1 MDKRLGR
8 MGCLIAVAASLAACA
23 ANQERLREAQLLQ
36 LTRWLPGTYD
46 NTAQAKADEQK
57 GVRSP
62 HESLELVIV
71 PVESV
76 AIGRNAFYVQEM
88 AADDPRRVMSQ
99 KVVMFAATDKGIVE
113 SVSSL
118 ADPLR
123 WRDGHRDPEVFM
135 GMTAKDLVATT
146 GCELTWKKE
155 KEKEKEGERFVAAN
169 DPKRCRTTSHA
180 VMGLAQ
186 VESRAELTSDEFAT
200 SELAFGADGLL
211 VQGRQDEPFYR
222 FRKVGH

>member
-1 MDKRLGR
+1 MDKRSVK
-8 MGCLIAVAASLAACA
+8 MCCLAAVVASLAACA
-23 ANQERLREAQLLQ
+23 ANKGRVRDAELVQ
-36 LTRWLPGTYD
+36 LTHWLPGRYD
-46 NTAQAKADEQK
+46 NTAQAKADEQT

-76 AIGRNAFYVQEM
+76 ALGRNAFYVQEM

-99 KVVMFAATDKGIVE
+99 KVVMFSATDKGIVE

-118 ADPLR
+118 AEPLR
-123 WRDGHRDPEVFM
+123 WRDGHRNPEVFM
-135 GMTAKDLVATT
+135 GMTARDLVATA

-155 KEKEKEGERFVAAN
+155 RRSESERFVAVN
-169 DPKRCRTTSHA
+169 DPKRCRSTSHA
-180 VMGLAQ
+180 VMGLVQ
-186 VESRAELTSDEFAT
+186 VQSRAELTLDEFAT

-222 FRKVGH
+222 FRKMGH

>member
-1 MDKRLGR
+1 M
-8 MGCLIAVAASLAACA
+8 AVGASLAACA
-23 ANQERLREAQLLQ
+23 NQEKLREAELVQ
-36 LTRWLPGTYD
+36 LTRWLPGSYD
-46 NTAQAKADEQK
+46 NTAQAKADERQ
-57 GVRSP
+57 GVRPP
-62 HESLELVIV
+62 HEALELVIV
-71 PVESV
+71 RLESV
-76 AIGRNAFYVQEM
+76 NLGRHAFYVQEM

-99 KVVMFAATDKGIVE
+99 KVVIFRATDKGIVE

-123 WRDGHRDPEVFM
+123 WRDGHRQPDVFM
-135 GMTAKDLVATT
+135 GMTARDLVTTT

-155 KEKEKEGERFVAAN
+155 GERFVGAT
-169 DPKRCRTTSHA
+169 DSRHCRGTSPA

-186 VESRAELTSDEFAT
+186 VSTRAELTSGEFAT
-200 SELAFGADGLL
+200 AELAYGSEGQL

>member
-1 MDKRLGR
+1 MDKRLVR
-8 MGCLIAVAASLAACA
+8 LALIAVAASLAACA
-23 ANQERLREAQLLQ
+23 ANQGKLRETQLIE

-99 KVVMFAATDKGIVE
+99 KIVMFAATDKGIVE

-123 WRDGHRDPEVFM
+123 WRDGHRDPAVFM
-135 GMTAKDLVATT
+135 GMTPKDLVATT

-155 KEKEKEGERFVAAN
+155 VQGERFVAAN
-169 DPKRCRTTSHA
+169 DPKHCRTTSHA
-180 VMGLAQ
+180 VMGMVE
-186 VESRAELTSDEFAT
+186 VESRAELTSGEFAM